1 MLLAFA
7 IVLFTIAVYMGL
19 DAVTVRQKQVATSL
33 ARARRYGG
41 EISPRESELT
51 KDLTNRLLVPAAQKM
66 ANLALALPLTQNPD
80 EIRRRLISAGLG
92 HRLTPTAFLAIK
104 GAGIVGSVVL
114 GLALAGS
121 GLLPVGNGLIFGIVG
136 GVLAFIVPDF
146 VLSRLVKTRRAN
158 MLVQLPEVLDL
169 LCVSVE
175 AGLGFDGALAR
186 ITERSKGPLLEELS
200 IVLHE
205 MRIGESRIQALK
217 NFAERL
223 DMPGDDRIRPLDH
236 PGRAARHVPRAHSPR
251 PGRRQPQQAPDVGRG
266 KGHEGTDQD
275 ALPDGDLHLP
285 GNVHRHPRTGDAHAD
300 EALQGRGL
308 TQPPGTP
315 CARPPGGESI

>member
-19 DAVTVRQKQVATSL
+19 DAVTVRQKQIAGSL

-41 EISPRESELT
+41 VSTRETELT
-51 KDLTNRLLVPAAQKM
+51 RDVTNRLIAPAVGRLASLVT
-66 ANLALALPLTQNPD
+66 ALPMTQNPD
-80 EIRRRLISAGLG
+80 LIRRRLIAAGLG

-104 GAGIVGSVVL
+104 GGGIVGSVL
-114 GLALAGS
+114 MGFLLAGT
-121 GLLPVGNGLIFGIVG
+121 GILPVGNGLIFGIVG
-136 GVLAFIVPDF
+136 GALGFLLPDF
-146 VLSRLVKTRRAN
+146 VVSRMVRTRRAN

-217 NFAERL
+217 NFSERL
-223 DMPGDDRIRPLDH
+223 DMQETTSFARSIIQAEQLGMALGRILRVQAND
-236 PGRAARHVPRAHSPR
+236 ARQK
-251 PGRRQPQQAPDVGRG
+251 RQMWAEEKAMKAPIKMLFPTVIFIFPAMFIVILGPAMLQLLKLF
-266 KGHEGTDQD
+266 KG
-275 ALPDGDLHLP
+275 
-285 GNVHRHPRTGDAHAD
+285 
-300 EALQGRGL
+300 
-308 TQPPGTP
+308 
-315 CARPPGGESI
+315 I

>member
-19 DAVTVRQKQVATSL
+19 DAITVRQKQVATSL

-41 EISPRESELT
+41 VSSRESELT
-51 KDLTNRLLVPAAQKM
+51 RDVTNRLLAPAAQKM
-66 ANLALALPLTQNPD
+66 ADLALALPLTQNPD

-104 GAGIVGSVVL
+104 GGGIVGAVL
-114 GLALAGS
+114 LGIVLAGS
-121 GLLPVGNGLIFGIVG
+121 GLLPVGNGLIFGLVG
-136 GVLAFIVPDF
+136 AALAFIIPDF
-146 VLSRLVKTRRAN
+146 VLSRLVKTRRTN

-223 DMPGDDRIRPLDH
+223 DMPETTSFARSIIQAEQLGMALGRILRVQASD
-236 PGRAARHVPRAHSPR
+236 S
-251 PGRRQPQQAPDVGRG
+251 RQKRQMWAEEKAMKAPIKMLFPTVIFIFPAMFIVILGPAMLQLLKLF
-266 KGHEGTDQD
+266 KG
-275 ALPDGDLHLP
+275 
-285 GNVHRHPRTGDAHAD
+285 
-300 EALQGRGL
+300 
-308 TQPPGTP
+308 
-315 CARPPGGESI
+315 I

>member
-7 IVLFTIAVYMGL
+7 IVLFTVAVYMGL
-19 DAVTVRQKQVATSL
+19 DAVTVRQKQIAGSL

-41 EISPRESELT
+41 GASLREAELT
-51 KDLTNRLLVPAAQKM
+51 RDVTNRLLAPTVKR
-66 ANLALALPLTQNPD
+66 LAGLVTALPMTQNPD
-80 EIRRRLISAGLG
+80 LIRRRLIAAGLG

-104 GAGIVGSVVL
+104 GGGIVGSFL
-114 GLALAGS
+114 FGIFLASA

-136 GVLAFIVPDF
+136 GALAFLLPDF
-146 VLSRLVKTRRAN
+146 VVGRMVRTRRAN

-169 LCVSVE
+169 LTVSVE

-223 DMPGDDRIRPLDH
+223 DMPETTSFARSIIQAEQLGMALGRILRVQ
-236 PGRAARHVPRAHSPR
+236 AADS
-251 PGRRQPQQAPDVGRG
+251 RQKRQMWAEEKAMKAPIKMLFPTVIFIFPAMFIVILGPAMLSLLTLF
-266 KGHEGTDQD
+266 EG
-275 ALPDGDLHLP
+275 
-285 GNVHRHPRTGDAHAD
+285 
-300 EALQGRGL
+300 
-308 TQPPGTP
+308 
-315 CARPPGGESI
+315 I

>member
-19 DAVTVRQKQVATSL
+19 DAVTVRQKQIAGSL

-41 EISPRESELT
+41 VSTRETELT
-51 KDLTNRLLVPAAQKM
+51 RDVTNRLIAPAVGRLAGLVT
-66 ANLALALPLTQNPD
+66 ALPMTQNPD
-80 EIRRRLISAGLG
+80 EIRRRLIAAGLG

-104 GAGIVGSVVL
+104 GGGIVGSVL
-114 GLALAGS
+114 MGFFLAGT
-121 GLLPVGNGLIFGIVG
+121 GVLPVGNGLIFGIVG
-136 GVLAFIVPDF
+136 GALGFLLPDF
-146 VLSRLVKTRRAN
+146 VVSRMVRTRRAN

-217 NFAERL
+217 NFSERL
-223 DMPGDDRIRPLDH
+223 DMQETTSFARSIIQAEQLGMALGRILRVQAND
-236 PGRAARHVPRAHSPR
+236 ARQK
-251 PGRRQPQQAPDVGRG
+251 RQMWAEEKAMKAPIKMLFPTVIFIFPAMFIVILGPAMLQLLKLF
-266 KGHEGTDQD
+266 KG
-275 ALPDGDLHLP
+275 
-285 GNVHRHPRTGDAHAD
+285 
-300 EALQGRGL
+300 
-308 TQPPGTP
+308 
-315 CARPPGGESI
+315 I